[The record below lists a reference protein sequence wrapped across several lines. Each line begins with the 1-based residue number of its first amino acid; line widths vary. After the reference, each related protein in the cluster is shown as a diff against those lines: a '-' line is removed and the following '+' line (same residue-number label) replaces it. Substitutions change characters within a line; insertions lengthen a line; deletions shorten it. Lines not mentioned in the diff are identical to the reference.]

1 MDTDTIRVVTGTGA
15 GPTTTA
21 AYDAALL
28 DAGVGNYN
36 LVTVSS
42 VLPAGAT
49 VEAPGTAPSL
59 GATGDRL
66 TVVQARAVGDRVGA
80 ALAWGR
86 TPDGE
91 GLFYEGSARV
101 DPGTASVDGDDL
113 DERALREAERGLTA
127 GFDARDWT
135 VADRDS
141 IAGDAVPPDPDP
153 DADADTAQHAAAVAL
168 AVYGDGDSPF

>member
-1 MDTDTIRVVTGTGA
+1 MDTIRVVTGTGQ
-15 GPTTTA
+15 GPTATA

-28 DAGVGNYN
+28 AAGVGNYN

-49 VEAPGTAPSL
+49 VTTPETAPSL

-66 TVVQARAVGDRVGA
+66 TAVQARAVGDRAGA

-91 GLFYEGSARV
+91 GLFYEG
-101 DPGTASVDGDDL
+101 TATAAATSEDL
-113 DERALREAERGLTA
+113 RERALREAERGLTA
-127 GFDARDWT
+127 GFDHRGWT
-135 VADRDS
+135 VADRD
-141 IAGDAVPPDPDP
+141 AVAVAAVPPDDPPADPDPDP
-153 DADADTAQHAAAVAL
+153 DADEDATRHGAAVAL
-168 AVYGDGDSPF
+168 AVYGTGTTPF

>member
-1 MDTDTIRVVTGTGA
+1 MDTIRVVTGAGE

-42 VLPAGAT
+42 VLPAEAT
-49 VEAPGTAPSL
+49 VETPGTAPSL

-91 GLFYEGSARV
+91 GLFYEGSVHADDDTTVATLRDRARA
-101 DPGTASVDGDDL
+101 D
-113 DERALREAERGLTA
+113 AERGLTA
-127 GFDARDWT
+127 GADRRGWTLADRSRVT
-135 VADRDS
+135 VAAVRS
-141 IAGDAVPPDPDP
+141 PSSTEAG
-153 DADADTAQHAAAVAL
+153 HAAAVAL
-168 AVYGDGDSPF
+168 AVYGEGTSPF

>member
-1 MDTDTIRVVTGTGA
+1 MDTIRVVTGTGA
-15 GPTTTA
+15 GPTATA

-36 LVTVSS
+36 VVTVSS

-49 VEAPGTAPSL
+49 VETPGTAPSL
-59 GATGDRL
+59 GAVGDQL
-66 TVVQARAVGDRVGA
+66 TAVQARAVGECAGA

-91 GLFYEGSARV
+91 GLFYEGSARSAAPA
-101 DPGTASVDGDDL
+101 DEDL
-113 DERALREAERGLTA
+113 RERALREAERGLTA

-135 VADRDS
+135 VADREAVAVTAVS
-141 IAGDAVPPDPDP
+141 PDAPPPDP
-153 DADADTAQHAAAVAL
+153 DADEDATHHAAAVAL
-168 AVYGDGDSPF
+168 AVYGEGTSPF